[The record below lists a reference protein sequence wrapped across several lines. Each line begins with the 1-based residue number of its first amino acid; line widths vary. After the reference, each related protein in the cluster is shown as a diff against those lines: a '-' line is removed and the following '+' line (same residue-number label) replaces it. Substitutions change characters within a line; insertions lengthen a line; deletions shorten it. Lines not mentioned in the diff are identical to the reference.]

1 MDILME
7 GKDSTMSRILS
18 FHVLGLDQAGLVSVM
33 NLFDALMIPAGEISW
48 LAPYL
53 LLCFAGVLF
62 LIIA

>member
-18 FHVLGLDQAGLVSVM
+18 FHMLGLYQAGLVSGM
-33 NLFDALMIPAGEISW
+33 NLFDALMILAGEVSW
-48 LAPYL
+48 LEPYL
-53 LLCFAGVLF
+53 SLRFAEVLF